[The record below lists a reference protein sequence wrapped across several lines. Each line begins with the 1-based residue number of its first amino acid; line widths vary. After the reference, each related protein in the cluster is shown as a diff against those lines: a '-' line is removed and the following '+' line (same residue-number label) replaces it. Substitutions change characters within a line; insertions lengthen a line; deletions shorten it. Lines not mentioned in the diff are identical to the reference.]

1 MKKYSVRMLTW
12 LLALVMTF
20 SGMAMAETA
29 TPAETTAVAAAEEPI
44 TVTTIT
50 AERF

>member
-20 SGMAMAETA
+20 SGMAMAGDGD
-29 TPAETTAVAAAEEPI
+29 PGGDDRRSLRRKSRSP
-44 TVTTIT
+44 
-50 AERF
+50 